1 MKRPP
6 VPPQVSAPSLAERIE
21 LLSAKRQEI
30 IRPILEHPRDYV
42 LLSVRAMA
50 KRLKTDP
57 ATVVRIVRGLGFESY
72 RDFQR
77 HLHDLSIAFATSLDT
92 MQSAGKVTSTSMPA
106 YVRDALEQDLK
117 NLHGLKNSLDAP
129 RLVSL
134 AKRFYDARRIVLLA
148 GDLAAI
154 LADYLEYQITLLGL
168 PVFTGHVRGPDRPP
182 CPHGKQIAISSS
194 PSASAAGFAKPWKAY
209 TWPAP
214 AAHTVWASPIRIS
227 LRSLASATKS
237 SSPASSPLLSAPP
250 IPPQLPW
257 STPSWPLAASTGG
270 RKRSPSSKKSPKSS
284 AKASAGTPSDGLL
297 GILQQTFLASIV

>member
-6 VPPQVSAPSLAERIE
+6 VAPQASVPSLAERIE

-50 KRLKTDP
+50 KRLRTDP
-57 ATVVRIVRGLGFESY
+57 ATVVRIVRGLGFASY

-92 MQSAGKVTSTSMPA
+92 MQSTGRVTSMPV
-106 YVRDALEQDLK
+106 YVREALEQDLK

-148 GDLAAI
+148 GDLAAF

-168 PVFTGHVRGPDRPP
+168 PVFTATSAGRIAHLVRTVNQRDLVL
-182 CPHGKQIAISSS
+182 AISFRRGLRQTVEGVHL
-194 PSASAAGFAKPWKAY
+194 AHARKAY
-209 TWPAP
+209 CVGIADTY
-214 AAHTVWASPIRIS
+214 V
-227 LRSLASATKS
+227 
-237 SSPASSPLLSAPP
+237 SPLA
-250 IPPQLPW
+250 
-257 STPSWPLAASTGG
+257 
-270 RKRSPSSKKSPKSS
+270 REC
-284 AKASAGTPSDGLL
+284 DEV
-297 GILQQTFLASIV
+297 FLASVESTSFGASYAAPVALVNAILAACGQYRRPQTLAILKEIAEEQRKGFRWYTV